1 MNIDFT
7 DDALVK
13 AIEKIETNNKAGI
26 RFALDGGGCAGYQ
39 YDFNYADGPEE
50 SDVELDFGKFK
61 MWIDAMSENYLDGT
75 VISWKKEGLN
85 EGFHF
90 NNPSE
95 VSSCGC
101 GVSVQF

>member
-1 MNIDFT
+1 
-7 DDALVK
+7 
-13 AIEKIETNNKAGI
+13 
-26 RFALDGGGCAGYQ
+26 
-39 YDFNYADGPEE
+39 
-50 SDVELDFGKFK
+50 